1 MGCSLGIHEDF
12 ISVLK
17 DCYFKAS
24 FFVEDEYGCSSK
36 KRQFSG
42 IRQGCPLSPYLFV
55 LLMSVIDQDVSF
67 NLRIRNPVLSVQRV
81 YYADDTILIATNTA
95 AANRLLA
102 EVEKVSAQFGLN
114 LNRNKCCYISMNGN
128 NVIKFADGQRLS
140 RVEETTYLGHQI
152 TEGMDVR
159 HEIHHKMHQTLKVWF
174 KLESF
179 WKIVACSTK
188 WKLQVYDA
196 IIRNKLLYGLET
208 VHLTQSLQQK
218 VNAFQLRGLRKILGL
233 STTFINTA
241 NTNESVLQTANDVM
255 GVAPGSMPKVKLFS
269 DLLKD
274 RRVKLAGHI
283 LRSENSDPL
292 RRVSYEPDSAET
304 FRVAKRRIGG
314 PRQLWTVYTNKY
326 AWERTHRGVE
336 FENDENHN
344 HELLELARSR
354 QF

>member
-1 MGCSLGIHEDF
+1 M
-12 ISVLK
+12 
-17 DCYFKAS
+17 
-24 FFVEDEYGCSSK
+24 
-36 KRQFSG
+36 
-42 IRQGCPLSPYLFV
+42 
-55 LLMSVIDQDVSF
+55 
-67 NLRIRNPVLSVQRV
+67 
-81 YYADDTILIATNTA
+81 
-95 AANRLLA
+95 
-102 EVEKVSAQFGLN
+102 
-114 LNRNKCCYISMNGN
+114 
-128 NVIKFADGQRLS
+128 
-140 RVEETTYLGHQI
+140 
-152 TEGMDVR
+152 
-159 HEIHHKMHQTLKVWF
+159 
-174 KLESF
+174 
-179 WKIVACSTK
+179 ACSTK

-208 VHLTQSLQQK
+208 VHLTQSLPKK
-218 VNAFQLRGLRKILGL
+218 VNVFQLRGLRKILGL
-233 STTFINTA
+233 STTFINRA
-241 NTNESVLQTANDVM
+241 NTNESVLQKANDVM

-283 LRSENSDPL
+283 LR
-292 RRVSYEPDSAET
+292 SYEPDSAET

>member
-1 MGCSLGIHEDF
+1 
-12 ISVLK
+12 
-17 DCYFKAS
+17 
-24 FFVEDEYGCSSK
+24 
-36 KRQFSG
+36 
-42 IRQGCPLSPYLFV
+42 
-55 LLMSVIDQDVSF
+55 
-67 NLRIRNPVLSVQRV
+67 
-81 YYADDTILIATNTA
+81 
-95 AANRLLA
+95 
-102 EVEKVSAQFGLN
+102 
-114 LNRNKCCYISMNGN
+114 MNGN
-128 NVIKFADGQRLS
+128 NVIKFADGQKLS
-140 RVEETTYLGHQI
+140 RMEEITYLGHEI

-179 WKIVACSTK
+179 WKTVACSTK

-233 STTFINTA
+233 STTFINRA
-241 NTNESVLQTANDVM
+241 NTNESVLQKANDVM